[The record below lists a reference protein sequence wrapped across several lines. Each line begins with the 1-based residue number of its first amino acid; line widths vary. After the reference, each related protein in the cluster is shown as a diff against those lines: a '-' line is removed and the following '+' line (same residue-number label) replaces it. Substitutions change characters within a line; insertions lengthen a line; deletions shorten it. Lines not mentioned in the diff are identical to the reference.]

1 VKRKSP
7 DIQQI
12 EYSLRCALESEKN
25 VATAYIFGSLGT
37 PYFNADSDI
46 DVALL
51 FFPDRVP
58 DVLEV
63 LAIQEKLSTAARSEV
78 DVVFLNQSSPVICM
92 QVLRNGRKVIEPFPS
107 GRQSPEMNSD
117 KVKRWKERSEYDL
130 ETAEVM
136 HAAGRYIYSVFMC
149 PPAIGRA

>member
-46 DVALL
+46 DIGLL
-51 FFPDRVP
+51 FYPDRVP

-92 QVLRNGRKVIEPFPS
+92 QVLRNGRKVIERDPRVTNDFFVRTVNLYLDLKRVRLPIEENILS
-107 GRQSPEMNSD
+107 GRLYSD
-117 KVKRWKERSEYDL
+117 
-130 ETAEVM
+130 
-136 HAAGRYIYSVFMC
+136 
-149 PPAIGRA
+149 